1 MSADEFT
8 RVRKVGHVIREL
20 NRNFKRRF
28 LLQGTQAGLDEV
40 TIMHGWIMGYLHC
53 NENRDIYQK
62 DIESDFGIRRS
73 SVTSL
78 VQMMEKKGYICR
90 KTVPDDAR
98 LKKICLTNEGKD
110 TAIQIWHTLE
120 QMEELML
127 DGIDEQELHTF
138 FAVADKIRGNLDR
151 YHS

>member
-1 MSADEFT
+1 MKREGRENERKIGYAIRMQNTAFT
-8 RVRKVGHVIREL
+8 
-20 NRNFKRRF
+20 RRF
-28 LLQGTQAGLDEV
+28 LQDGLADGLDEV

-98 LKKICLTNEGKD
+98 LKKICLTADGKE
-110 TAIQIWHTLE
+110 TAIKIWHTLDHLE
-120 QMEELML
+120 DQML
-127 DGIDEQELHTF
+127 DGIDEQELNTF

-151 YHS
+151 YNS

>member
-1 MSADEFT
+1 MGTDEFA

-28 LLQGTQAGLDEV
+28 ILEGAAEGLDEV

-53 NENRDIYQK
+53 NEHRDIYQK
-62 DIESDFGIRRS
+62 TLESDFGIRRS

-90 KTVPDDAR
+90 ETVPGDAR
-98 LKKICLTNEGKD
+98 LKKICLTEDGKD
-110 TAIQIWHTLE
+110 TAMKIWHTLDS
-120 QMEELML
+120 MEEQML
-127 DGIDEQELHTF
+127 DGIDAQELDTF
-138 FAVADKIRGNLDR
+138 FTVADKIRSNLDR
-151 YHS
+151 YNA